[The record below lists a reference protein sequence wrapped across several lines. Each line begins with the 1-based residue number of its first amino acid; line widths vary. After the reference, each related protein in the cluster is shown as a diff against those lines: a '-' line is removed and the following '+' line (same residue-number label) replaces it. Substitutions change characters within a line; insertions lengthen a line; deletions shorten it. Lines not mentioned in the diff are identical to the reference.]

1 MHLLMLSL
9 RGSTGICGAFDF
21 SKTFWIKIPTTW
33 PPKEV
38 KSDQRSPPGT
48 CDDVIWFHFAPHKK
62 IKHFY
67 LGAQPF
73 VIFPRVWKAIKAKC
87 LTYTQEPPS
96 PFRYILL
103 IKPGRFVIEIQE
115 DLM

>member
-33 PPKEV
+33 PPKQA
-38 KSDQRSPPGT
+38 KSAQRSPLGT
-48 CDDVIWFHFAPHKK
+48 CDDVIWFLFAPHKK

-67 LGAQPF
+67 FGAQTLCHISKGVEGHQSQMPDIYSGTPLPLQ
-73 VIFPRVWKAIKAKC
+73 V
-87 LTYTQEPPS
+87 YTP
-96 PFRYILL
+96 
-103 IKPGRFVIEIQE
+103 
-115 DLM
+115 D